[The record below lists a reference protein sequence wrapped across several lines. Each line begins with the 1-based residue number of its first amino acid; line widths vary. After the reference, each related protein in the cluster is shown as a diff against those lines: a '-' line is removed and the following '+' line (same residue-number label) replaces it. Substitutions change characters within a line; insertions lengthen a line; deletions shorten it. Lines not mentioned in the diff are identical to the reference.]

1 MPILMNR
8 QNELTLSLPTRQARS
23 AQTRTAQARAT
34 AAMAENGLLNHRHI
48 LKLIETGA
56 LSAACPAPPI
66 EETQIQP
73 ASLDLRLGRHG
84 FRLRASFL
92 PGPKAQVRQ
101 KAKTLSMHEFT
112 LDDAMV
118 LEKNCTYLIELEEE
132 LALPD
137 NITASA
143 NPKSSSGR
151 IDLFTRVIGDYGSTF
166 NQLRPGYQG
175 KLWLEISPRSFSV
188 IVRPHARL
196 SQLRFRRGRAAYD
209 NYRLSH
215 LHKAEA
221 LIVQSQIAQ
230 SHAQKSWQD
239 DQRGLHLDQGL
250 LLSIDLGA
258 QTSDQLCGF
267 RAKPY
272 APLIDVDKINTYH
285 MQDFWQPLF
294 APKDGRMIL
303 EPDAFYI
310 LTSREAVRIP
320 PTHAAEMMPF
330 DSQIGEF
337 RAHYA
342 GFFDPGFGMGGDG
355 AKAVL
360 EIRSRETPFMLEH
373 GQTIGRL
380 IFERLI
386 ETAEKHYD
394 ARDNAHYQGQ
404 GLKLSKH
411 FSFART
417 NHPPARKNARNADD

>member
-1 MPILMNR
+1 MKAAKMKAV
-8 QNELTLSLPTRQARS
+8 QAQSELALSLPTERVES
-23 AQTRTAQARAT
+23 A
-34 AAMAENGLLNHRHI
+34 AAEYGLLNHRHI
-48 LKLIETGA
+48 VNLIEQGVI
-56 LSAACPAPPI
+56 SAETPI
-66 EETQIQP
+66 AAEQIQP
-73 ASLDLRLGRHG
+73 ASLDLRLGRRG

-92 PGPKAQVRQ
+92 PGPKAHIAQ

-112 LDDAMV
+112 LDDADDAMV
-118 LEKNCTYLIELEEE
+118 LERNCTYLIELEEK

-137 NITASA
+137 NMMALG

-151 IDLFTRVIGDYGSTF
+151 IDLFTRLIGDYSSAF
-166 NQLRPGYQG
+166 NQLRAGYRG
-175 KLWLEISPRSFSV
+175 GLWLEISPRSFSV
-188 IVRPHARL
+188 IVRRHSRL
-196 SQLRFRRGRAAYD
+196 SQLRFRQGRAAYD
-209 NYRLSH
+209 NYRLER
-215 LHKAEA
+215 LHKTQELIIAEP
-221 LIVQSQIAQ
+221 
-230 SHAQKSWQD
+230 SHKSWQD

-258 QTSDQLCGF
+258 RAADQLCGF

-272 APLIDVDKINTYH
+272 TPLIDVDQSGRYAV
-285 MQDFWQPLF
+285 DEFWTPIA
-294 APKDGRMIL
+294 APENGRMIL

-310 LTSREAVRIP
+310 LASREAVRIP
-320 PTHAAEMMPF
+320 PSHAAEMMPF

-360 EIRSRETPFMLEH
+360 EIRSREAPFMLEH

-380 IFERLI
+380 IFERLLAAA
-386 ETAEKHYD
+386 ETHYD

-417 NHPPARKNARNADD
+417 SRRPKHKSARNADD